1 MNSPNYGEAYSF
13 TKCLLRYYTKQDAYA
28 YSTVVSRVIQGMKDG
43 DVDSVLQVI
52 KAYMSGVTYDA
63 EEQNELH
70 YKTIVYCVFSLA
82 TPYLTRCE
90 EKSAAGRCDVVVET
104 TDAVYMFEF
113 KLDGNGTA
121 EQAIKQIED
130 KGYLIPYTASFA
142 VDGSPKKLF
151 KIGVCIDSKKRT
163 LGDWKIV
170 EGSL

>member
-1 MNSPNYGEAYSF
+1 M
-13 TKCLLRYYTKQDAYA
+13 
-28 YSTVVSRVIQGMKDG
+28 SRVIQGMKVG

-52 KAYMSGVTYDA
+52 KAYMSGVPYDA

-104 TDAVYMFEF
+104 ADAVYMFEFLFKPSEAPNVFGHFRGDKNALDQNGQVQF

-121 EQAIKQIED
+121 EQAIKQIEG

-142 VDGSPKKLF
+142 ADGSPKKLF
-151 KIGVCIDSKKRT
+151 KIGVCIDTKKRT

-170 EGSL
+170 EGS